1 MMNCKLTKLINEIR
15 KCRILCA
22 NCHYIETDKERKLM
36 QKDLFETPTYKL
48 HRSNDP
54 STSREAASA
63 LNVSR
68 MEKIVLAA
76 IDSFGKKGC
85 ISDEVLEILPSFR
98 YSTVTARYKQL
109 KEKGLVLTSD
119 LKRKGKSGRYQFVMW
134 SKENGVED

>member
-1 MMNCKLTKLINEIR
+1 
-15 KCRILCA
+15 
-22 NCHYIETDKERKLM
+22 M
-36 QKDLFETPTYKL
+36 QRDLFDTPAYKL
-48 HRSNDP
+48 HRVGDP
-54 STSREAASA
+54 TTSREAAST

-109 KEKGLVLTSD
+109 KEKGLVLTND
-119 LKRKGKSGRYQFVMW
+119 TKRKGKSGRYQLVMW
-134 SKENGVED
+134 SDEHGAKD